1 MKAPNDSSGI
11 EKKDSS
17 VDKSTKPR
25 FQFSAMKLG
34 VPGEENKSP
43 RAQGSPKSGSLIAI
57 QNARHKRNS
66 LGEEKKI
73 WNQEMNLN

>member
-1 MKAPNDSSGI
+1 M
-11 EKKDSS
+11 
-17 VDKSTKPR
+17 DKSTKPR

-34 VPGEENKSP
+34 VPGEESP

-66 LGEEKKI
+66 LEEEKKI